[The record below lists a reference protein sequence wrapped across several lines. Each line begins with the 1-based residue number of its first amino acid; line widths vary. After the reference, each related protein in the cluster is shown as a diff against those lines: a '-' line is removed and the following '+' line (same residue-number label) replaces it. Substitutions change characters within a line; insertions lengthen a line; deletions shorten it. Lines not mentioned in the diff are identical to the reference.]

1 MKSYAFSISSFLALV
16 LALTLSLSNMASAA
30 KGGNGKGNAGANGN
44 SAAAKAK
51 ADKVNRI
58 NGDVDLSDQEGEEV
72 ESMDSGLR
80 AKGLQALEKLD
91 PSAGRGNSYEQRLA
105 ARQRFIQRF
114 DENGDGQVDKM
125 EVTHLATINFDEL
138 DENSD
143 ASLSAQELQNSLSEE
158 LADSLATRF
167 ANLDVNSDGEIG
179 GGESFNVQNFLKRKG
194 ADSNQDG
201 VISEQEYLE
210 YNLGELA
217 SEALERLDS
226 DENGEVSF
234 EELQA
239 LYVDSVDE
247 EIPDEAEDS

>member
-1 MKSYAFSISSFLALV
+1 MKSYAFSISSFVALV

-44 SAAAKAK
+44 SAPAK

-58 NGDVDLSDQEGEEV
+58 NGDVDLSDQDGEEV

-80 AKGLQALEKLD
+80 AKVLQALEKLD

-138 DENSD
+138 DEDSD

-158 LADSLATRF
+158 LADSLAARF

-179 GGESFNVQNFLKRKG
+179 GGESFNVQNFLKRQG

-201 VISEQEYLE
+201 AISEQEYLE
-210 YNLGELA
+210 YNLGELT
-217 SEALERLDS
+217 SEAVDRLDS

-239 LYVDSVDE
+239 LYVDSVE
-247 EIPDEAEDS
+247 AGMSDEAEDN

>member
-1 MKSYAFSISSFLALV
+1 MKASTCSISISMALV
-16 LALTLSLSNMASAA
+16 LALSLSFSNMASAA

-44 SAAAKAK
+44 SAAAKIN
-51 ADKVNRI
+51 KVNRTS
-58 NGDVDLSDQEGEEV
+58 GDGDSTNQDGEEV
-72 ESMDSGLR
+72 ESMEAGLR

-138 DENSD
+138 DEDSD

-179 GGESFNVQNFLKRKG
+179 GGESFNVQNFLKRQG

-201 VISEQEYLE
+201 AISEQEYLE

-217 SEALERLDS
+217 SEALDRLDS

-239 LYVDSVDE
+239 LYVDSADE

>member
-1 MKSYAFSISSFLALV
+1 MKSHTFSVSIFLALG
-16 LALTLSLSNMASAA
+16 LALTLSLSNIASAA
-30 KGGNGKGNAGANGN
+30 KGGNGKGKAGANGN
-44 SAAAKAK
+44 SAAAKLDK
-51 ADKVNRI
+51 FNRTSGDADS
-58 NGDVDLSDQEGEEV
+58 SDQNSEEV
-72 ESMDSGLR
+72 ESIDSGVR

-114 DENGDGQVDKM
+114 DENGDGQVDKT
-125 EVTHLATINFDEL
+125 EVTNLAIINFDEL
-138 DENSD
+138 DEDSD

-210 YNLGELA
+210 HNLGELA
-217 SEALERLDS
+217 SEALARLDS
-226 DENGEVSF
+226 DQNGEVSF

-239 LYVDSVDE
+239 LYVDSVDA
-247 EIPDEAEDS
+247 EISGETKDS

>member
-1 MKSYAFSISSFLALV
+1 MKSYTFSISSFVALV

-44 SAAAKAK
+44 SAAAKA
-51 ADKVNRI
+51 DKVNRTS
-58 NGDVDLSDQEGEEV
+58 GDADSSDQDGEEV

-138 DENSD
+138 DEDSD

-158 LADSLATRF
+158 LTDSIATRF

-179 GGESFNVQNFLKRKG
+179 GGESFNVQNFLKRQG

-201 VISEQEYLE
+201 AISEQEYLE
-210 YNLGELA
+210 YNLGELT
-217 SEALERLDS
+217 SEALDRLDS

-239 LYVDSVDE
+239 LYVDSADE
-247 EIPDEAEDS
+247 GIPDESEDS

>member
-1 MKSYAFSISSFLALV
+1 MKSYSFSISSFVALFLAF
-16 LALTLSLSNMASAA
+16 TLSLSDMASAA

-44 SAAAKAK
+44 SAAAKA
-51 ADKVNRI
+51 DKVNRTS
-58 NGDVDLSDQEGEEV
+58 GDVDSSDQDGEEV

-138 DENSD
+138 DED
-143 ASLSAQELQNSLSEE
+143 ADDSLTVQELQNSLSEA

-179 GGESFNVQNFLKRKG
+179 GGESFNVQNFLKRQG

-210 YNLGELA
+210 YNLGELV
-217 SEALERLDS
+217 SEALDRLDS
-226 DENGEVSF
+226 DQNGGVSF

-239 LYVDSVDE
+239 LYVESVDE

>member
-1 MKSYAFSISSFLALV
+1 MKSHAFSISSFVALV

-30 KGGNGKGNAGANGN
+30 KRSNGKGNAGANGN
-44 SAAAKAK
+44 SALAK

-72 ESMDSGLR
+72 ESMASGLR
-80 AKGLQALEKLD
+80 AKGLQALKKLD

-138 DENSD
+138 DEDSD

-179 GGESFNVQNFLKRKG
+179 DGESFNVQNFLKRQG

-201 VISEQEYLE
+201 AISEQEYLE
-210 YNLGELA
+210 YNLGELT
-217 SEALERLDS
+217 SEALDRLDS

-239 LYVDSVDE
+239 LYVDSVE
-247 EIPDEAEDS
+247 AEMSDEAEDN

>member
-1 MKSYAFSISSFLALV
+1 MQSYTFSISSFMALMLAV
-16 LALTLSLSNMASAA
+16 TLSLSNMASAA
-30 KGGNGKGNAGANGN
+30 KGGNGKGKGNAGPNGN
-44 SAAAKAK
+44 SVAAKA
-51 ADKVNRI
+51 DNVNRTS
-58 NGDVDLSDQEGEEV
+58 GDADSSDQEGEEV

-125 EVTHLATINFDEL
+125 EVTNLATINFDEL
-138 DENSD
+138 DEDSD

-179 GGESFNVQNFLKRKG
+179 GGESFNVQNFLKRQG

-210 YNLGELA
+210 YNLGELT
-217 SEALERLDS
+217 SEALDRLDS
-226 DENGEVSF
+226 DQSGEVSF

-239 LYVDSVDE
+239 LYVDSADE

>member
-1 MKSYAFSISSFLALV
+1 MKSYAFSISSFVALV

-44 SAAAKAK
+44 SAPAK

-58 NGDVDLSDQEGEEV
+58 NGDVDLSDQDGEEV

-80 AKGLQALEKLD
+80 AKVLQALEKLD

-138 DENSD
+138 DEDSD

-158 LADSLATRF
+158 LADSLAARF

-179 GGESFNVQNFLKRKG
+179 GGESFNVQNFLKRQG

-201 VISEQEYLE
+201 AISEQEYLE
-210 YNLGELA
+210 YNLGELT
-217 SEALERLDS
+217 SEALDRLDS

-239 LYVDSVDE
+239 LYVDSADE
-247 EIPDEAEDS
+247 EIPNEAEDS